1 MHQIRKTDVI
11 SINGS
16 PCHCRRLKT
25 GTGFCTVI
33 RGSISI
39 GKPQKCRSVPFRIS
53 CIKRCCLRS
62 ILFFDPEKILSN
74 HPIRFIPGYSFE
86 FPASFFSDP
95 LHRIQ
100 DPVFV
105 INILSGG
112 RSFGTQSPTL
122 SRKIPAAFYRHKLS
136 LFYISIDR
144 TSRRTDIT
152 ADFFYYSLI
161 HAVSPINVSM
171 FIRTFYYN
179 KLLFSFLSIFQ
190 ISVFLSLHDLK
201 VHDNQKRTCQYPCR
215 RGCQT
220 DSHITSKMR
229 SDQRCPAPSDKFCNP
244 RCHRKQSISHSL
256 NSVSIQINNN
266 KRQE

>member
-1 MHQIRKTDVI
+1 MHQIRKADVI

-25 GTGFCTVI
+25 GAGFCTVI
-33 RGSISI
+33 RRSISI

-53 CIKRCCLRS
+53 RIKHCRLRT
-62 ILFFDPEKILSN
+62 IFFFDPEKILSN
-74 HPIRFIPGYSFE
+74 HLIRFIPGHTFE
-86 FPASFFSDP
+86 FPASFFSNP

-105 INILSGG
+105 INILPGSS
-112 RSFGTQSPTL
+112 SFGTQSPTL
-122 SRKIPAAFYRHKLS
+122 SRKIPTAFYRHKLS
-136 LFYISIDR
+136 FFYISIDR

-190 ISVFLSLHDLK
+190 ISVFLKSQAINAKLYLRNIISSFCTTMFAFCWQICTDCPSFRFALCLFYSFYASLASSFWNSSPEVFHP
-201 VHDNQKRTCQYPCR
+201 N
-215 RGCQT
+215 
-220 DSHITSKMR
+220 
-229 SDQRCPAPSDKFCNP
+229 
-244 RCHRKQSISHSL
+244 ISL
-256 NSVSIQINNN
+256 G
-266 KRQE
+266 